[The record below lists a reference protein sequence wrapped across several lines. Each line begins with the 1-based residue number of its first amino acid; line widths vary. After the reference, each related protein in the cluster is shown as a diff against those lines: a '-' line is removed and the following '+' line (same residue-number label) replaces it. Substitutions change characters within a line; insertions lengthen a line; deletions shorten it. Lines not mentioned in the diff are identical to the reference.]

1 MVLPYKTLMGMC
13 RWMESH
19 FHEWSDCTGVA
30 FSLELLESR
39 IGRKFSDFWGKKGF
53 KMGRFSVKKNR
64 KLLFI
69 KFNNKLA
76 LTSLHSVLET
86 TT

>member
-1 MVLPYKTLMGMC
+1 M
-13 RWMESH
+13 
-19 FHEWSDCTGVA
+19 
-30 FSLELLESR
+30 
-39 IGRKFSDFWGKKGF
+39 GRKFSDFWGKQGF
-53 KMGRFSVKKNR
+53 KMGKFSVKRIR